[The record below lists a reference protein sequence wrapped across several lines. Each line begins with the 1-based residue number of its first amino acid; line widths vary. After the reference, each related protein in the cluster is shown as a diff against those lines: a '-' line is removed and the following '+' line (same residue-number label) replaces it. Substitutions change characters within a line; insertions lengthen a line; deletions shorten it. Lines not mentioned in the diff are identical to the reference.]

1 MKYTQPERPIKVKGL
16 HRKKIMRSILIT
28 FKRAMRKTTHQALK
42 IMIVQEALKTSFLQ
56 KTIIRLP
63 LKTLLIQE

>member
-1 MKYTQPERPIKVKGL
+1 MKYTQPERPFKVKGL